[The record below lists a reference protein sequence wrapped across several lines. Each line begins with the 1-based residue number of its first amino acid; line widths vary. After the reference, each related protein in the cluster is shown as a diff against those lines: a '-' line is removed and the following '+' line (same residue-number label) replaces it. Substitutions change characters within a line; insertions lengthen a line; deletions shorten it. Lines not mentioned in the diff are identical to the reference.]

1 LKLSETLSLSASN
14 VRRHRLRSA
23 LTSTGIA
30 VGIAV
35 VIALMTLGSSFQAYF
50 VGQYNVT
57 FAANAFSIQPQAIDT
72 AAALSGSGSA
82 IYIFPAAVFSQND
95 ASAVGEISGVKSVA
109 PYAQTGQPS
118 SLTVGGTPIQTT
130 YRVPVMEMSTVVFDE
145 GFLKLANGTA
155 AKSGSEAEVGY
166 AVAQAIAIEVGATND
181 TNYALGKQIGLNM
194 GGHLRNVTVV
204 GILAEAPV
212 DTSLNT
218 RIYLPTSPDVANVTA
233 PIYSGLLVFTK
244 PGSDYATV
252 EQGVVGY
259 LNSGSDA
266 LTRLRATGQGLRFS
280 AASVSAASSFLQQ
293 QVNEYST
300 IILAMGV
307 VALLGGAVGMSNIML
322 VSVAERTREIGTIK
336 AIGGSRRDI
345 LLVFLMESLILS
357 LIGMALG
364 TVGGAALGYWL
375 TTFRLLGLQLPL
387 VYNVA
392 WFFIAAGIGLAT
404 GLIAGVYPA
413 WTASR
418 MQPVQALRNE

>member
-1 LKLSETLSLSASN
+1 MKLSETLSLSASN
-14 VRRHRLRSA
+14 VRRHRLRSV

-50 VGQYNVT
+50 VNQYNVT

-72 AAALSGSGSA
+72 TAALSGAGSS
-82 IYIFPAAVFSQND
+82 IYIFPTAIFSQKD
-95 ASAVGEISGVKSVA
+95 ASTLGGLDGVGAVA
-109 PYAQTGQPS
+109 PYSQVGLPS
-118 SLTVGGTPIQTT
+118 SLVVGKTPIQTT

-145 GFLKLANGTA
+145 GFLKLSNGTA
-155 AKSGSEAEVGY
+155 AKSASEAEVGY
-166 AVAQAIAIEVGATND
+166 AVAQAIAIEVGRTD
-181 TNYALGKQIGLNM
+181 KTGFALGQRVGFTINGRLT
-194 GGHLRNVTVV
+194 NVTIV
-204 GILAEAPV
+204 GILAEAPI

-218 RIYLPTSPDVANVTA
+218 RIYLPVSSGVANATLPV
-233 PIYSGLLVFTK
+233 YSGLIVFTAR
-244 PGSDYATV
+244 GSDFQAV
-252 EQGVVGY
+252 EQRVVGY
-259 LNSGSDA
+259 LNSGTDA
-266 LTRLRATGQGLRFS
+266 LARLKATGQGLKFS
-280 AASVSAASSFLQQ
+280 AASVSAATAFLQQ

-322 VSVAERTREIGTIK
+322 VSVTERTREIGTIK
-336 AIGGSRRDI
+336 AIGGSKRDI
-345 LLVFLMESLILS
+345 LLVFLMESAILS
-357 LIGMALG
+357 LIGVALG

-387 VYNVA
+387 VYNVT
-392 WFFIAAGIGLAT
+392 WFFVAAGIGLLT
-404 GLIAGVYPA
+404 GLVAGVYPA